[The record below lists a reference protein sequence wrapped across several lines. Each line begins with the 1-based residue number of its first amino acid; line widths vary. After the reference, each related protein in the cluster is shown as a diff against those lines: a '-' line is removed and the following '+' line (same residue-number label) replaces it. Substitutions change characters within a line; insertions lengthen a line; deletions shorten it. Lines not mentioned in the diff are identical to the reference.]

1 MTQKP
6 EAIWLTRK
14 EVAERIRLPE
24 GTLAEWATKGT
35 GPRYARFGKHVRY
48 RLVDVLAW
56 EESLL
61 TLNGIDSTT
70 ATSTFLAVTTDIQ
83 TVDNVSYQYG
93 KR

>member
-1 MTQKP
+1 MTEKP
-6 EAIWLTRK
+6 ETIWLTRK

-24 GTLAEWATKGT
+24 GTLADWATKGS

-61 TLNGIDSTT
+61 TPNGIDSSTT
-70 ATSTFLAVTTDIQ
+70 TSTFLAMTTGIH
-83 TVDNVSYQYG
+83 TVDNASYQ
-93 KR
+93 